1 MPGLARHYY
10 DNSFW
15 PKKIENTVD
24 EMTMRFLENHIVLI
38 PLEPRRP
45 GCSVVDGKSID
56 AAKVESLANAAE
68 ACWDAILRHDLA
80 GFAESF
86 RTSFEAQVAMFP
98 GMVDPTVNGNPCPEA
113 SVRPDIGHWS
123 AVPGVLAWK
132 LAGAGG
138 GGYLIL
144 AVEDS
149 EAFSAANPD
158 AVRIT
163 VRR

>member
-1 MPGLARHYY
+1 M
-10 DNSFW
+10 
-15 PKKIENTVD
+15 
-24 EMTMRFLENHIVLI
+24 
-38 PLEPRRP
+38 
-45 GCSVVDGKSID
+45 
-56 AAKVESLANAAE
+56 
-68 ACWDAILRHDLA
+68 
-80 GFAESF
+80 
-86 RTSFEAQVAMFP
+86 AMFP

>member
-1 MPGLARHYY
+1 MPQRPAGMPFSATTSPASPNHSGLHSRPR
-10 DNSFW
+10 W
-15 PKKIENTVD
+15 PCSREWWILGAVPEKKAE
-24 EMTMRFLENHIVLI
+24 EGI
-38 PLEPRRP
+38 PTR
-45 GCSVVDGKSID
+45 ID
-56 AAKVESLANAAE
+56 
-68 ACWDAILRHDLA
+68 IA
-80 GFAESF
+80 G
-86 RTSFEAQVAMFP
+86 TWI
-98 GMVDPTVNGNPCPEA
+98 GDPTVNGNPCPEA
-113 SVRPDIGHWS
+113 SGRPDIGHWS

-149 EAFSAANPD
+149 EAFSAANQD